1 MPTRRWLQE
10 CLLEALPDDG
20 FRHAGALMSYGSYV
34 ISSRTVLS
42 SVTRVEDPVPQLRQ
56 HVRSWFP
63 GSWFEIDHDARTVTT
78 HDPARW
84 DLTDAPLLSYRSA
97 GMAEA
102 AQRYAQRNDSVLTDY
117 AVDVWNARVSVRV
130 RSAETVPGTDQ
141 YVYSEATAELRLE
154 RGVCL
159 RGGRVGV
166 VIGGTCR
173 TEPLPAPPP
182 EPEPEPTETDD
193 DDDEPEPEPTPEPPY
208 ELPSNLERTVVVET
222 RLVAG

>member
-1 MPTRRWLQE
+1 MILVLVALAIMLPLGSAVLDRRTASTAADAAALAAAELWKDSLGDLHE
-10 CLLEALPDDG
+10 DLLLVTNDDAFWALLD
-20 FRHAGALMSYGSYV
+20 R
-34 ISSRTVLS
+34 
-42 SVTRVEDPVPQLRQ
+42 PV
-56 HVRSWFP
+56 
-63 GSWFEIDHDARTVTT
+63 GD
-78 HDPARW
+78 
-84 DLTDAPLLSYRSA
+84 YRSA